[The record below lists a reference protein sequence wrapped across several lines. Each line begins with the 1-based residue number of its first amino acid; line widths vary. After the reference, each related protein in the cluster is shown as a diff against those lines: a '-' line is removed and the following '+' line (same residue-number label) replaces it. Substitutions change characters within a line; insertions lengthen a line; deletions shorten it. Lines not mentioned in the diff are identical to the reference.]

1 MKKQV
6 YSESIYTIIQ
16 AFPRGYVFTAK
27 ELAGK
32 AASPAIRQALT
43 RLTSAGT
50 IRRLSRGV
58 YQRPRHSAL
67 LEGPA
72 PASIDEIAHAIA
84 RAHKWTIVPA
94 GSAALNILRLSTQ
107 VPATWEYLS
116 DGPSKTY
123 TLEASTLRLTHRA
136 NKEITGLSP
145 MTALLVQALKA
156 LGPQNIDEQAIE
168 HLKALLNPPQK
179 KAALKEAKLA
189 TEWVYRAILE
199 IAGGEAGGSNA

>member
-6 YSESIYTIIQ
+6 VSESINTVIQ
-16 AFPRGYVFTAK
+16 AFPKGYVFTAK

-43 RLTSAGT
+43 RLTNAGT
-50 IRRLSRGV
+50 IRRLIRGV
-58 YQRPRHSAL
+58 YQLPRHSAL

-84 RAHKWTIVPA
+84 RAHSWTIVPSGA
-94 GSAALNILRLSTQ
+94 AALNILRLSTQ

-123 TLEASTLRLTHRA
+123 TQEASTILLIHRA

-156 LGPQNIDEQAIE
+156 LGPSNIDAKVMK
-168 HLKALLNPPQK
+168 HLKSLLNRSQK
-179 KAALKEAKLA
+179 RAALKEAKLA
-189 TEWVYRAILE
+189 TEWVYRAILD
-199 IAGGEAGGSNA
+199 IADGEAGGLSA